1 MRLDKYLADS
11 GIGTRSDVKELIRK
25 GRITLNGET
34 IKKSDYKI
42 DLELDRICL
51 DSVPV
56 LYQKYAYYMLNKPAG
71 VVSATNDNVNSTV
84 IELLKNENRKN
95 LFPVGRLDK
104 DTTGLLLI
112 TDDGDF
118 AHKILSPR
126 KHISKTYLAQLDGEL
141 NESDRCR
148 LEQGIDIG
156 DDKITLPAVLKREV
170 NESNLIR
177 ITIMEG
183 RYHQVKRMFQAVD
196 RCVLTLKRVQIG
208 DLKLDESL
216 AEGSYRPLTREEI
229 ALCFER
235 PSAL

>member
-56 LYQKYAYYMLNKPAG
+56 LYQKYAYYMLNKPTG

-141 NESDRCR
+141 SESDRCR

-216 AEGSYRPLTREEI
+216 AEGSYRSLTREEI

-235 PSAL
+235 SSAL

>member
-216 AEGSYRPLTREEI
+216 AEGSYRSLTREEI

-235 PSAL
+235 SSAL

>member
-141 NESDRCR
+141 SESDRCR

-156 DDKITLPAVLKREV
+156 DDKITLPAVLKHEV

-216 AEGSYRPLTREEI
+216 AEGSYRSLTREEI

-235 PSAL
+235 SSAL